1 QIRSHKRE
9 SANMTQTTQQAL
21 KEQYARAE
29 AERQTRQQRRT
40 TTATAPTAASN
51 TSSLPTTAPAN
62 NKAVA
67 LPDTRTPV
75 ARYLDDIA
83 PSGIVGQMIKFK
95 DKKFVVTE
103 TEEAISEDA
112 EFVAILDQT
121 LIGYV
126 KFPEDAPPVRVQGLL
141 YDGFVMPERCDLGDN
156 DESESPLG
164 INDRPT
170 DPWQHQI
177 CMVLQKRETGEF
189 YTFVTS
195 SVTGRRACGQLLRHY
210 DRMRRTN
217 SDELPIVKLK
227 VGGFAHRDERIG
239 WVSTP
244 AFAVVGRIKKD
255 AAAMPDMPPTDLDD

>member
-1 QIRSHKRE
+1 
-9 SANMTQTTQQAL
+9 MTQTSEQATR
-21 KEQYARAE
+21 EQYARAE
-29 AERQTRQQRRT
+29 AERQARQQRHTR
-40 TTATAPTAASN
+40 ANGPAASPN
-51 TSSLPTTAPAN
+51 TNKLPATPTN
-62 NKAVA
+62 NRAVA

-95 DKKFVVTE
+95 DKRFIITE

-112 EFVAILDQT
+112 EFIAILDQT

-126 KFPEDAPPVRVQGLL
+126 KFLEDSAPVRVQGLL

-156 DESESPLG
+156 DESQWPTG
-164 INDRPT
+164 IDGST
-170 DPWQHQI
+170 LVDPWQHQI
-177 CMVLQKRETGEF
+177 CMVLQKRETSEF

-217 SDELPIVKLK
+217 SDEWPLVKLK
-227 VGGFAHRDERIG
+227 TGGFAHRDERIG

-255 AAAMPDMPPTDLDD
+255 AAAMPDMAPTDLDDGVPWLP